1 MEFMLNDLEFMIQFG
16 SNELKRMVELLQRN
30 NLVIQEK
37 FCPEDSKFLEEIVEK
52 IKAKK

>member
-16 SNELKRMVELLQRN
+16 SNELKSMVELLQMN
-30 NLVIQEK
+30 NSVIQEK
-37 FCPEDSKFLEEIVEK
+37 FCPEDAKYLEEIIEK